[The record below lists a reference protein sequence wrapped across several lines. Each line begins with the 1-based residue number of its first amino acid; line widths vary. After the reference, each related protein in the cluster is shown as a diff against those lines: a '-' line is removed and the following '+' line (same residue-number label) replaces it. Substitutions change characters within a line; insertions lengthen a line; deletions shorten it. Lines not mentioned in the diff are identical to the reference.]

1 MKSAVLEDAQRLVIR
16 ELPKPELKPGEI
28 LIRVKFCGICTL
40 EQRLYR
46 GDMKIY
52 YPIIPGHEVS
62 GEVAEIGDG
71 VITPLKTGD
80 RVAVDM
86 VYRCHECYFC
96 RTGQSNLCENRFNR
110 SIKPLGGFSEYVA
123 VKPNQ
128 VHLIGDNL
136 PLDEAAFSEPVA
148 CCIRSLKKLQVTIAE
163 DVLIAGAG
171 PMGLMH
177 LQVALAMG
185 ARVFVSD
192 IDGER
197 LRAALAMGADG
208 VFNPIDDDITV
219 ELKKLTGGRG
229 VDACV
234 VTSPALPAL
243 DTAFQAIRKNGRIN
257 IYTAYMQDKPVMPI
271 DMNTLHR
278 NEVLVTGTEGRT
290 EIDFQQAV
298 RLLSFG
304 RVKVKPLISQV
315 VSFENLA
322 EGITAAMSS
331 DTQRVLLGTLEGELP
346 EPAEDSSL

>member
-1 MKSAVLEDAQRLVIR
+1 MKSAVLEDVQKITIK
-16 ELPKPELKPGEI
+16 ELSKPELKPGEV

-46 GDMKIY
+46 GDMKIF
-52 YPIIPGHEVS
+52 YPIVPGHEVS
-62 GEVAEIGDG
+62 GEVAEIADG
-71 VITPLKTGD
+71 LATPLKLGD

-86 VYRCHECYFC
+86 VYRCHECYYC

-110 SIKPLGGFSEYVA
+110 SVKPLGGFSDYVA

-128 VHLIGDNL
+128 VHVIGDNL
-136 PLDEAAFSEPVA
+136 PLDEAAFAEPVA
-148 CCIRSLKKLQVTIAE
+148 CCIRSLKKLNVTIAE
-163 DVLIAGAG
+163 DVLIVGAG

-177 LQVALAMG
+177 VQVARAMG

-192 IDGER
+192 VDNSR
-197 LRAALAMGADG
+197 LQLAIELGADG
-208 VFNPIDDDITV
+208 VFNPLEVDITA
-219 ELKKLTGGRG
+219 ELKALTGGRG

-243 DTAFQAIRKNGRIN
+243 DNAFQSIRKNGRIN
-257 IYTAYMQDKPVMPI
+257 IYTAYMQDKPAMPI

-290 EIDFQQAV
+290 EYDFQQAV

-304 RVKVKPLISQV
+304 RISVKPLISKIV
-315 VSFENLA
+315 GFEDIA
-322 EGITAAMSS
+322 EGIQSAMSPL
-331 DTQRVLLGTLEGELP
+331 TQRVLLGTEK
-346 EPAEDSSL
+346 